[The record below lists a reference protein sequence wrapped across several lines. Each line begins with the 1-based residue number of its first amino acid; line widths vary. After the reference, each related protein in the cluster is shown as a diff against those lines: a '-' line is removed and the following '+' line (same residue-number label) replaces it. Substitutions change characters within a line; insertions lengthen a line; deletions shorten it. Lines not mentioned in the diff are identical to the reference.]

1 MTQLSGRVAPS
12 HDRPN
17 EIWFSMITLN
27 LHHSNTATFPL
38 HFANSTPN
46 VTGQGWAGGESNS
59 FWDSGDSFFVTRDV
73 TGMMANARGIIP
85 KWLMMY
91 VYMYSVSF
99 VWKKL
104 WSGYVFFGVYI
115 YIYIHMNRWVC
126 GFVRYTHIEYVNYNP
141 GISWPVHVGPCTLQ
155 SSSWWPWKIP

>member
-1 MTQLSGRVAPS
+1 
-12 HDRPN
+12 
-17 EIWFSMITLN
+17 
-27 LHHSNTATFPL
+27 
-38 HFANSTPN
+38 
-46 VTGQGWAGGESNS
+46 
-59 FWDSGDSFFVTRDV
+59 
-73 TGMMANARGIIP
+73 
-85 KWLMMY
+85 MMY

-99 VWKKL
+99 VWKKP

-155 SSSWWPWKIP
+155 SSSWWPWKIPWHFEARSAGWLEQGAMNPSSLGHFS